1 MLGRKSYTREEI
13 DQARCAVD
21 GQLAG
26 YRDLVRALEGGPA
39 GPDARAAREA
49 FETHFF
55 ATLTLALDRYFVH
68 RIRPV
73 TGKDGNPLN
82 EVELIAESLMTNGGV
97 LQTTKVIR
105 YVPAEAVLGLEPG
118 SRIQLTAEDF
128 SRLSAAFF
136 SELERRFLEAA

>member
-1 MLGRKSYTREEI
+1 VLGRKNYTQEEI
-13 DQARCAVD
+13 DQARSAVD
-21 GQLAG
+21 GQLAT
-26 YRDLVRALEGGPA
+26 YRDLLRVLDDGDA
-39 GPDARAAREA
+39 GPDARAVQQA

-55 ATLTLALDRYFVH
+55 ANLTLALDRYFVH

-97 LQTTKVIR
+97 LQTNKVIK

-118 SRIQLTAEDF
+118 NRIQLTADDF
-128 SRLSAAFF
+128 ARLSAAFF